1 MTQGVLIFAFNNE
14 QTDYLSM
21 AEWSAGNIKRHLGLP
36 VSVVTNAEYIGTAFD
51 HVIPADAESGGTRY
65 FEDYDT
71 TVTWHNAGR
80 VDAYRLTPYDQTIVL
95 DADYVVASNNLKRLL
110 NTTQDFLCHK
120 LAFDLADKT
129 DMRGLNTFGKYD
141 MPMWWATV
149 MMFRRSNTA
158 QYIFDSMQMVRD
170 NWQHYRDLYN
180 IDRDTYRNDFA
191 LSIALGIV
199 SGHTMK
205 VDEIP
210 WALASVMPNTQLSR
224 NLHSDSYTIEYTD
237 SEQKPKHM
245 SFEGLD
251 FHAMGKKHLGD
262 IVETDRRTRLLD
274 SSN

>member
-1 MTQGVLIFAFNNE
+1 
-14 QTDYLSM
+14 
-21 AEWSAGNIKRHLGLP
+21 
-36 VSVVTNAEYIGTAFD
+36 
-51 HVIPADAESGGTRY
+51 
-65 FEDYDT
+65 
-71 TVTWHNAGR
+71 
-80 VDAYRLTPYDQTIVL
+80 
-95 DADYVVASNNLKRLL
+95 
-110 NTTQDFLCHK
+110 
-120 LAFDLADKT
+120 
-129 DMRGLNTFGKYD
+129 
-141 MPMWWATV
+141 
-149 MMFRRSNTA
+149 MMFRKSNTA

-210 WALASVMPNTQLSR
+210 WALASVMPNTQLLR

-237 SEQKPKHM
+237 SEQKRKHM

-262 IVETDRRTRLLD
+262 IVETDCRTRLFD